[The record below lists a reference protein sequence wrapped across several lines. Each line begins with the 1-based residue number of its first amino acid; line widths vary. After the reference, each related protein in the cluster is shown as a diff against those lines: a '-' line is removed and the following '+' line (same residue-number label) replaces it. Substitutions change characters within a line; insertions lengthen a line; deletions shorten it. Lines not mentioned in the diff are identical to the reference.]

1 MDKFKLQ
8 EVEIK
13 QKYQTRAMVY
23 YRKRNEAKALD
34 KQFDDE
40 EPTYE
45 QGRVLMDGTS
55 LDKTEEEV
63 KESTPM
69 TEEEEEQIIQA
80 TQEQA
85 MMNSLTLGITS
96 FFTQE
101 SFQKTSKTLSE
112 STTQVGQFI
121 KEESIKNATE
131 LGKLS
136 QMMA

>member
-1 MDKFKLQ
+1 
-8 EVEIK
+8 
-13 QKYQTRAMVY
+13 MVY